1 MPVPERV
8 QRRSI
13 CPQDCKYRL
22 FSLPTIILVVVVLV
36 VVWAAGVTR
45 MDWVLLHLIEWP
57 SKQPRTDLL
66 LLLRIWGSLWTW
78 ALIALVVRLQPKSIA
93 DLIDDPATRQWK
105 TMLFTPAIAGA
116 IAEGLKLLIRRERPS
131 ELEIYIFKAWSD
143 QTWSTKD
150 LGLPSSH
157 AAVAFAG
164 SVAIS
169 LLYQKLKVPAMV
181 MAFGCAYTRVASGSH
196 FPSDVVAGA
205 AVGLITGLV
214 VVRRPGG
221 LVWLPAKPSGRQ
233 QR

>member
-1 MPVPERV
+1 MMT
-8 QRRSI
+8 
-13 CPQDCKYRL
+13 L
-22 FSLPTIILVVVVLV
+22 WV
-36 VVWAAGVTR
+36 VVWAAGATK
-45 MDWVLLHLIEWP
+45 MDWLLLHLIAWP

-78 ALIALVVRLQPKSIA
+78 TLIALVVKLQQKLGSDFIEAPPK
-93 DLIDDPATRQWK
+93 RQWQ
-105 TMLFTPAIAGA
+105 TMLLTPAIAGA

-131 ELEIYIFKAWSD
+131 ELETYIFKAWSD
-143 QTWSTKD
+143 QPWSTKD

-164 SVAIS
+164 SVAIA
-169 LLYQKLKVPAMV
+169 LLYPRLKVPVMV
-181 MAFGCAYTRVASGSH
+181 MALGCAYTRVASGSH

-221 LVWLPAKPSGRQ
+221 LVCRSAKRSGHQ
-233 QR
+233 QG